1 MERQEAVECFTREAE
16 PVLEEGKKLF
26 YRELQEKTEQL
37 SAVICDAIHEI
48 RLETVRLEKEKMMFL
63 HFSLLR
69 AGLEKGEYQILA
81 QAMDARWYLDTEPAE
96 VGFSLDF
103 LFPMWADIRREL
115 MENSRK
121 YRGKVNRYDVQNL
134 VASAVMDC
142 NLMLAQVLRFIFR
155 DVEENPD
162 FAEIEKSDTWAVYWG
177 EYRDHTELVAHVN
190 REKKEQIDWDRALRQ
205 TKNEETGMVF
215 GYWYQADLKNSDCKG
230 KLLYFI
236 VFEDCTL
243 ENMCFDDAVLT
254 GARFLGCRIKN
265 CSFRNAVI
273 HQADFSGCIWEENDF
288 EGADMLHSVF
298 AEEELPFIHLKP
310 EQLQLI
316 LVDRG
321 RQE

>member
-69 AGLEKGEYQILA
+69 VGLEKGEYQILA

-121 YRGKVNRYDVQNL
+121 YWGKVNRYDVQNL

-190 REKKEQIDWDRALRQ
+190 
-205 TKNEETGMVF
+205 
-215 GYWYQADLKNSDCKG
+215 
-230 KLLYFI
+230 
-236 VFEDCTL
+236 
-243 ENMCFDDAVLT
+243 
-254 GARFLGCRIKN
+254 
-265 CSFRNAVI
+265 
-273 HQADFSGCIWEENDF
+273 
-288 EGADMLHSVF
+288 
-298 AEEELPFIHLKP
+298 
-310 EQLQLI
+310 
-316 LVDRG
+316 
-321 RQE
+321 